1 MVLESFLSSF
11 QKHSQKNAFCID
23 ENFYTYAQFLERING
38 IREAVRNIVPLECQN
53 VGIVVRDSIDAY
65 ASIFALWFEGRTY
78 VPLLPGAPVERNR
91 QVVEESGIEY
101 LLDSGT
107 LGQEIGVKVI
117 STKEI
122 LSIEAVKPVCS
133 YDADRNAYILFT
145 SGSTGKPKGVQITL
159 GNVSSFIDAMWA
171 AGSGL
176 TENDRSLQMFEL
188 TFDFSVATYTIPL
201 YGGACIYTIPN
212 GEIKYLYIMDLMEYH
227 KLTALWFV
235 PSVIIL
241 LRSRF
246 SQILSK
252 DVRICS
258 FCGEALPIDVVNE
271 WRKCIPNAII
281 RNFYGPTEDTVF
293 CTYYDVD
300 DEHQK
305 DHNGAVAIG
314 KSMVS
319 GDFIVID
326 EENNVVAPNVSGELC
341 LSGSQLSPGYWRDDK
356 KNAQAFFMYNNKRY
370 YRTGDLCFVDED
382 GDLQYVGRIDFQTKI
397 NGFRVELSE
406 IEHYAS
412 ESLKNENICICVA
425 YQNAI
430 GATELGLAIQG
441 SEAIDTEFVLDYIRK
456 HLPPYEVPGCVRILH
471 SLPLNANGK
480 INRKEIVK
488 LFEDANN

>member
-1 MVLESFLSSF
+1 MVLEGFLKSFIC
-11 QKHSQKNAFCID
+11 HSECNAFCID
-23 ENFYTYAQFLERING
+23 EKFYTYKQFLERING
-38 IREAVRNIVPLECQN
+38 LREKINATIPQECQN
-53 VGIVVRDSIDAY
+53 VGIVVRDTVDAY
-65 ASIFALWFEGRTY
+65 ASIFALWFEGKTY
-78 VPLLPGAPVERNR
+78 VPLLPGAPEERNK
-91 QVVEESGIEY
+91 QVVEEAGLQY
-101 LLDSGT
+101 LIDSDKWK
-107 LGQEIGVKVI
+107 QEIGVKLIDTRDIPSSDV
-117 STKEI
+117 
-122 LSIEAVKPVCS
+122 LKPIFS
-133 YDADRNAYILFT
+133 YDKNRNAYILFT

-159 GNVSSFIDAMWA
+159 GNLSSFIEAMWK

-176 TENDRSLQMFEL
+176 DETDRSLQMFEL
-188 TFDFSVATYTIPL
+188 TFDFSVAAYTIPL
-201 YGGACIYTIPN
+201 YGGACIYTIPK
-212 GEIKYLYIMDLMEYH
+212 GEVKYLYIMDLMEYH

-246 SQILSK
+246 DKILSK

-258 FCGEALPIDVVNE
+258 FCGEALPLDVVNE

-305 DHNGAVAIG
+305 NHNGAVAIG

-319 GDFIVID
+319 GDFIVVD
-326 EENNVVAPNVSGELC
+326 ENNLPVATGVNGELC
-341 LSGSQLSPGYWRDDK
+341 LSGSQLTPGYWHDDK
-356 KNAQAFFMYNNKRY
+356 KNSEVFFTYNAKRY
-370 YRTGDLCFVDED
+370 YKTGDLCYMDED

-406 IEHYAS
+406 IEHYAT

-425 YQNAI
+425 YQNFF

-441 SEAIDTEFVLDYIRK
+441 EKSIIIEEVTEYIRK
-456 HLPPYEVPGCVRILH
+456 HLPPYEVPNSVKIL
-471 SLPLNANGK
+471 SQLPLNANGK
-480 INRKEIVK
+480 IDRKTIIK
-488 LFEDANN
+488 LFENE

>member
-23 ENFYTYAQFLERING
+23 EKFYTYAQFLERING
-38 IREAVRNIVPLECQN
+38 IREAVYNIVPSECQN

-107 LGQEIGVKVI
+107 LGQEIGVKII

-122 LSIEAVKPVCS
+122 ASIETVKPVCS
-133 YDADRNAYILFT
+133 YDASRNAYILFT

-159 GNVSSFIDAMWA
+159 GNVSSFIKAMWA

-188 TFDFSVATYTIPL
+188 TFDFSVAAYTIPL

-246 SQILSK
+246 SQILSE

-305 DHNGAVAIG
+305 NHNGAVAIG

-319 GDFIVID
+319 GDFIVVD
-326 EENNVVAPNVSGELC
+326 EDNNVVAPKVSGELC

-356 KNAQAFFMYNNKRY
+356 KNAQAFFQYNNKRY

-441 SEAIDTEFVLDYIRK
+441 SEAIDTEFVLDFIRK
-456 HLPPYEVPGCVRILH
+456 HLPPYEVPGSVRILQ

-480 INRKEIVK
+480 IDRNAIKKI
-488 LFEDANN
+488 FENE

>member
-1 MVLESFLSSF
+1 MVLDNFLHTF
-11 QKHSQKNAFCID
+11 QIHSERNAFCID
-23 ENFYTYAQFLERING
+23 EKFYTYSQFLERING
-38 IREAVRNIVPLECQN
+38 IRERLYVTVPNECKN
-53 VGIVVRDSIDAY
+53 VGIVVRDNIDAY
-65 ASIFALWFEGRTY
+65 ASIFALWFEGKTY
-78 VPLLPGAPVERNR
+78 VPLLSGAPEERNK
-91 QVVEESGIEY
+91 QVVSEANLKFIIDAGI
-101 LLDSGT
+101 LKQDLDVEV
-107 LGQEIGVKVI
+107 LY
-117 STKEI
+117 TKEI
-122 LSIEAVKPVCS
+122 PSSSIVKPLCS
-133 YDADRNAYILFT
+133 YDGQRNAYILFT

-159 GNVSSFIDAMWA
+159 ENLSSFIDAMWA

-188 TFDFSVATYTIPL
+188 TFDFSVAAYTIPL
-201 YGGACIYTIPN
+201 FGGACIFTIPN

-246 SQILSK
+246 AQILSEEVK
-252 DVRICS
+252 ICS
-258 FCGEALPIDVVNE
+258 FCGEALPLDVVNE

-305 DHNGAVAIG
+305 NHNGAVSIG
-314 KSMVS
+314 KSMIS
-319 GDFIVID
+319 GDFIIVD
-326 EENNVVAPNVSGELC
+326 ENNQLVSTNVSGELC
-341 LSGSQLSPGYWRDDK
+341 LSGKQLTPGYWGDDK
-356 KNAQAFFMYNNKRY
+356 KNAQAFFNYNGKRY
-370 YRTGDLCFVDED
+370 YKTGDLCYMDVD

-412 ESLKNENICICVA
+412 ESLKNEFICICVA
-425 YQNAI
+425 YQNSI
-430 GATELGLAIQG
+430 GAIELGLAIQG
-441 SEAIDTEFVLDYIRK
+441 KEDIDTEFVTEYIRK
-456 HLPPYEVPGCVRILH
+456 HLPPYEVPNSIKVLS

-480 INRKEIVK
+480 IDRKAIIR
-488 LFEDANN
+488 LFKDE